1 MVEKQVSAIMK
12 ILMVLLAI
20 SLLGNVYLGL
30 FYHPVGDPSEQALL
44 DQTNNLT
51 RQVAELSERVNQDNI
66 TIRGYTSQ
74 LDTYRQMVT
83 DLQTQLNTSSSLL
96 QGFAVLQ
103 GPAVLQDETGTI
115 TQGTM
120 LNISVEIRPGQG
132 RVLVETKPLMGIVF
146 QDAANTAVFVAQNVT
161 GKSLTGSDVIFSVEA
176 QDQVPA
182 VDGPSAGALMTALT
196 IAALTGQDPNPSVTL
211 TGTIDSNGHVGAIGG
226 VVEKAQAAK
235 DSGKSELLLPRENA
249 QLVQYTETTRRIGR
263 FTYIARTPNLIDA
276 KQYIEKEI
284 GIQVTYVDTIN
295 DVQKYLGLQIE

>member
-1 MVEKQVSAIMK
+1 MREGRTTSAVK
-12 ILMVLLAI
+12 ILTVLLI
-20 SLLGNVYLGL
+20 VSLAGNVYLAL
-30 FYHPVGDPSEQALL
+30 FYHPVEDTAEQALL

-51 RQVAELSERVNQDNI
+51 RQVAELSERVHQDSI

-74 LDTYRQMVT
+74 LDTYRKMVN
-83 DLQTQLNTSSSLL
+83 DLQTRLNTSTSFIEGS
-96 QGFAVLQ
+96 AVLQ
-103 GPAVLQDETGTI
+103 GPAVLQDATGTI

-120 LNISVEIRPGQG
+120 LNISVEIRPGEG

-161 GKSLTGSDVIFSVEA
+161 GKTLTGSDVIFSVEA
-176 QDQVPA
+176 QDKIPA
-182 VDGPSAGALMTALT
+182 VDGPSAGALMTALA
-196 IAALTGQDPNPSVTL
+196 IAALTDRQPDFSVTL

-235 DSGKSELLLPRENA
+235 ENGKAMILLPRENS

-263 FTYIARTPNLIDA
+263 FTYIARSPQVIDA

-284 GIQVTYVDTIN
+284 GIPVTYVDSISE
-295 DVQKYLGLQIE
+295 VQKYLGLQTS